1 MKGMNMNT
9 ATTKND
15 RLEFATELAR
25 AYAIPAATG
34 AKLDAMYA
42 YRADREEAND
52 REVPACPGCP
62 VLNEAQEL
70 SSFLLGC
77 CDHESDARAI
87 DANPWNGV
95 DYQGLRARALFTLR
109 QVDRYLAA
117 RKARFGVEEGQPV
130 PRQAIE
136 AEREMRDLP

>member
-1 MKGMNMNT
+1 MKGLNMNT
-9 ATTKND
+9 ATTETAKND
-15 RLEFATELAR
+15 TLEFAKELAK

-34 AKLDAMYA
+34 EKLDKMYA
-42 YRADREEAND
+42 YREDRDEDND
-52 REVPACPGCP
+52 VECPACP

-70 SSFLLGC
+70 SSFLLSV
-77 CDHESDARAI
+77 CDDECRARAI
-87 DANPWNGV
+87 DGNPWNGV

-136 AEREMRDLP
+136 AEREMHELP

>member
-1 MKGMNMNT
+1 MKGLNMNT
-9 ATTKND
+9 ATTKAATND
-15 RLEFATELAR
+15 RLEFATELAK

-34 AKLDAMYA
+34 EKLDKMYA
-42 YRADREEAND
+42 YREDCEEAND
-52 REVPACPGCP
+52 SEVPACP